1 MTPAHEKPHL
11 TLMKGGKLTPQEF
24 ATLSLQA
31 KIDYL
36 HHLRGALKVRAI
48 LDDPQPARLVR
59 SLPKTDIYQIFHEL
73 GQEESL
79 EILHLAAP
87 EQIRFVLDWELWH
100 EWSISVDKT
109 LEWIELLLAD
119 EDQAIDIISGL
130 DQELLL
136 VFLKKT
142 IVVGG
147 GLGDIINSEDH
158 QLEWD
163 HTFDEMY
170 YIRFV
175 DNRQSDLL
183 LRFIDLIYRLN
194 HDLYRSLMQGVENE
208 LLSELEE
215 QAGQFRRGRLED
227 EGFPALHEA
236 AALYGRVSP
245 EGFTPAT
252 DKVSATT
259 GADLPPYPAI
269 AGNGSTYLSRLFAL
283 ADSPALRQE
292 FHHLTNSAMVVD
304 GVSPADHE
312 KMAPVLERVGNYLTI
327 ALEFLSEG
335 DADGA
340 ALLKGEHLKRLFSL
354 GHSLLAQLQERAK
367 RLSSDNYATNQVL
380 LGLAMKR
387 PRFYRGLDPDTV
399 DDYREFTGMADVRLI
414 DQFLRGLESA

>member
-1 MTPAHEKPHL
+1 MTTEHGKPNL
-11 TLMKGGKLTPQEF
+11 TLIKGGKLTPQEF

-36 HHLRGALKVRAI
+36 HHLRGAVKVRTI
-48 LDDPQPARLVR
+48 LEDPKPAKLVH
-59 SLPKTDIYQIFHEL
+59 SLPKTDIYQILHDL
-73 GQEESL
+73 GTEESL
-79 EILHLAAP
+79 EILQLATP

-100 EWSISVDKT
+100 EWSISVDRT
-109 LEWIELLLAD
+109 LEWIELLLVD
-119 EDQAIDIISGL
+119 EEQAISIISRL

-136 VFLKKT
+136 VLLKKT

-170 YIRFV
+170 FIRFL

-183 LRFIDLIYRLN
+183 LRFLDLIYRLN
-194 HDLYRSLMQGVENE
+194 YPLYRSLMQGVENE

-215 QAGQFRRGRLED
+215 QAGQFRRGRLAD
-227 EGFPALHEA
+227 EGFPELHEA
-236 AALYGRVSP
+236 AALYARVST
-245 EGFTPAT
+245 ERFTPAT
-252 DKVSATT
+252 DKVNVPTA
-259 GADLPPYPAI
+259 ADLPPFPAI
-269 AGNGSTYLSRLFAL
+269 TGEEGTFLSRAFAL

-304 GVSPADHE
+304 GVSPADHD
-312 KMAPVLERVGNYLTI
+312 KMVPVLERVGNYLTI
-327 ALEFLSEG
+327 ALEFLCDSDTE
-335 DADGA
+335 GA
-340 ALLKGEHLKRLFSL
+340 AILRGEHLKRLFSL
-354 GHSLLAQLQERAK
+354 GHSLLSQLQERAG
-367 RLSSDNYATNQVL
+367 RLSSDNYAANRVL
-380 LGLAMKR
+380 SGLKLKR

-399 DDYREFTGMADVRLI
+399 DEYREFTGMADVRLV